1 MRTIEQ
7 KKTICTVFIPLHYLF
22 ELIQF
27 QLQGSKQS
35 RELTIEQKLIVA
47 AQNNPARFAPL
58 YDKYHRQIFLFIF
71 KKVKNEDI
79 AGDITSTV
87 FLKALLNIKKFKFQG
102 FPLSS
107 WLYRIASNE
116 TNMYFRKS
124 KKTNEVEI
132 MESDVIELMTEMKEG
147 IDVDRQ
153 EMLIA
158 ALNNL
163 PLELTELIELRY
175 FEKMSFKRIGEIKG
189 ISEGNAKI
197 RVYRVIEKLKTIL
210 KTN

>member
-1 MRTIEQ
+1 M
-7 KKTICTVFIPLHYLF
+7 
-22 ELIQF
+22 
-27 QLQGSKQS
+27 QGSKQS
-35 RELTIEQKLIVA
+35 RELTIEQKLIVS

-71 KKVKNEDI
+71 KKVKNEEI

-124 KKTNEVEI
+124 KKTSEVEI
-132 MESDVIELMTEMKEG
+132 MESDVIDLMTEMKE
-147 IDVDRQ
+147 DVDEDRQ

-210 KTN
+210 KAN

>member
-1 MRTIEQ
+1 
-7 KKTICTVFIPLHYLF
+7 LHYPK

-35 RELTIEQKLIVA
+35 QALIIEQQLIVA

-71 KKVKNEDI
+71 KRVRNEDI

-147 IDVDRQ
+147 IDEDRQ
-153 EMLIA
+153 EMLIE

-163 PLELTELIELRY
+163 PLEHTELIEFRY
-175 FEKMSFKRIGEIKG
+175 FEKMSFKEIGEIKG

-197 RVYRVIEKLKTIL
+197 RIYRIIEKLKTIL
-210 KTN
+210 KAN

>member
-1 MRTIEQ
+1 MR
-7 KKTICTVFIPLHYLF
+7 YLI

-35 RELTIEQKLIVA
+35 RELTIEQKLIVS

-71 KKVKNEDI
+71 KKVKNEEI

-124 KKTNEVEI
+124 KKTSEVEI
-132 MESDVIELMTEMKEG
+132 MESDVIDLMTEMKEG
-147 IDVDRQ
+147 VDEDRQ

-210 KTN
+210 KAN

>member
-1 MRTIEQ
+1 M
-7 KKTICTVFIPLHYLF
+7 HYPV

-35 RELTIEQKLIVA
+35 QELIIEQQLIIA

-58 YDKYHRQIFLFIF
+58 YEKYHRQIFLFII
-71 KKVKNEDI
+71 KRVKNEDL
-79 AGDITSTV
+79 AGDITSRV

-102 FPLSS
+102 YPLSS

-116 TNMYFRKS
+116 TNMHFRKS

-147 IDVDRQ
+147 VDEDRQ
-153 EMLIA
+153 GLLIE
-158 ALNNL
+158 ALNAL
-163 PLELTELIELRY
+163 PLELTELIEFRY
-175 FEKMSFKRIGEIKG
+175 FEKMSFKEIGEIKG

-197 RVYRVIEKLKTIL
+197 RVYRVIEKLKKTL
-210 KTN
+210 KAN

>member
-1 MRTIEQ
+1 M
-7 KKTICTVFIPLHYLF
+7 HYLI

-27 QLQGSKQS
+27 QLQGSRQS
-35 RELTIEQKLIVA
+35 QELIIEQQLIIA

-58 YDKYHRQIFLFIF
+58 YEKYHRQIFLFII
-71 KKVKNEDI
+71 KRVKNEDL
-79 AGDITSTV
+79 AGDITSRV

-102 FPLSS
+102 YPLSS

-147 IDVDRQ
+147 VDEDRQ
-153 EMLIA
+153 GLLIE
-158 ALNNL
+158 ALNGL
-163 PLELTELIELRY
+163 PLELTELIEFRY
-175 FEKMSFKRIGEIKG
+175 FEKMSFKEIGEIKG

-197 RVYRVIEKLKTIL
+197 RVYRVIEKLKKIL
-210 KTN
+210 KAN